1 MNTFEADHADGPEAR
16 TPSEMLAVL
25 LEGSVPPQ
33 FRYPPKAIVSDCT
46 AVTTV
51 TSSLDSHGVDY
62 FRDLLCREQP
72 PDVRLVL
79 LVHATCPTQEKD
91 LLDLLTLL
99 GTSRLRVWVLA
110 VKAWGQRCTWVLCA
124 RRDSPVHVLWTSTA
138 GDFGLLRPALDEA
151 HLVTAADPLV
161 VDQFI
166 GWFSRVVAISTPLTP
181 ETARIPALVPAA
193 GTREGAEIWDRYVAC
208 CRATAS
214 AANDPATDSPTSVG
228 HPQTVSEQTVEA
240 VEKQIR
246 NELKIPKPDPML
258 PQLVRLFE
266 KGDLVM
272 IDKGSRIPPLDLPI
286 KAEWFGIPSFREVG
300 VVSRGAI
307 QDLGSRR
314 ADQQGSG
321 RAAKRHI
328 RLAGEVFVPSRRW
341 FALDAAQGQTP
352 LSSRAEALGRRRSKA
367 TGLDRVRYS
376 RGMGGE
382 QARPCHPRC
391 EPPIRGIPFGKAHAR
406 TNYRRDYDGANRAI
420 SESHIRK
427 LLAEG

>member
-99 GTSRLRVWVLA
+99 GTSRLRVWILA

-181 ETARIPALVPAA
+181 DSANSGF
-193 GTREGAEIWDRYVAC
+193 GTGC
-208 CRATAS
+208 
-214 AANDPATDSPTSVG
+214 G
-228 HPQTVSEQTVEA
+228 HS
-240 VEKQIR
+240 
-246 NELKIPKPDPML
+246 
-258 PQLVRLFE
+258 
-266 KGDLVM
+266 G
-272 IDKGSRIPPLDLPI
+272 G
-286 KAEWFGIPSFREVG
+286 
-300 VVSRGAI
+300 RG
-307 QDLGSRR
+307 DLGSIRR
-314 ADQQGSG
+314 LLPRDGVGGERSG
-321 RAAKRHI
+321 H
-328 RLAGEVFVPSRRW
+328 RLAHLGGPS
-341 FALDAAQGQTP
+341 T
-352 LSSRAEALGRRRSKA
+352 
-367 TGLDRVRYS
+367 DRVRADCRS
-376 RGMGGE
+376 R
-382 QARPCHPRC
+382 
-391 EPPIRGIPFGKAHAR
+391 
-406 TNYRRDYDGANRAI
+406 
-420 SESHIRK
+420 
-427 LLAEG
+427 